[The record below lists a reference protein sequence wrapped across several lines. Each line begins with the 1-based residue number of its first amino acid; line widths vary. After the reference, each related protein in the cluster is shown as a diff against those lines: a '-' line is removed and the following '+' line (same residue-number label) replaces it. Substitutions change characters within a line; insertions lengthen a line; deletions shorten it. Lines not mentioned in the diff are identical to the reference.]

1 MFFIKNV
8 FKEKVLSVKHVFTVK
23 TYFVDNIF
31 LILIKYLPHFCS
43 YLKYYTGRNKN
54 VADLIINDLSLKIA
68 GNKRSLQ
75 ETYTVFLLFSEG
87 KLHFIANYLNF
98 SILIVLLSC
107 FHPFPISACW

>member
-54 VADLIINDLSLKIA
+54 VARLIINRLPLKT
-68 GNKRSLQ
+68 G
-75 ETYTVFLLFSEG
+75 LF
-87 KLHFIANYLNF
+87 
-98 SILIVLLSC
+98 
-107 FHPFPISACW
+107 